1 MIEEGFLD
9 QYLTYDKIKHYLSL
23 CTSILLRSYRLF
35 IHIVTFWR
43 QGRPTIELNM
53 KRMKKLI
60 LITILSLCLPMM
72 SNASG
77 GGPNKTNAIEW
88 LSKNL
93 SYPEN
98 AIENNEEGIVYVAFT
113 ISPEGRAE
121 NIEIE
126 EGCSKALNQEATRV
140 IESTPLLEMYSADNP
155 QKTYILPIKFT
166 LK

>member
-1 MIEEGFLD
+1 
-9 QYLTYDKIKHYLSL
+9 
-23 CTSILLRSYRLF
+23 
-35 IHIVTFWR
+35 
-43 QGRPTIELNM
+43 
-53 KRMKKLI
+53 
-60 LITILSLCLPMM
+60 MM

-77 GGPNKTNAIEW
+77 GGPNKTNALEW
-88 LSKNL
+88 LSENL

-113 ISPEGRAE
+113 ISSEGRAE

-126 EGCSKALNQEATRV
+126 EGCSKALNQEATRA
-140 IESTPLLEMYSADNP
+140 IESMPLFEMFSVDNP